1 MADRRHTPPGGGPQ
15 AEPPGGGPQAAPP
28 GDGPQAEPPGGGP
41 QAAPAGG
48 ARQAAA
54 RRRGRVT
61 PLRALVGVVV
71 LFVAVSVA
79 IDRYAPTPSG
89 PEGSSYATA
98 PEGAAAYAELL
109 HRAGHTVR
117 RVRTPL
123 AERPVDPVST
133 LIVLDPEG
141 VVPDEARAI
150 GRFVRAGGR
159 LVAAGASARW
169 LARVLDAPP
178 VWAPSARGEASVV
191 VPVPETAGVTTV
203 AFAEGGRWEPLGGAL
218 PILATP
224 EGAVAAV
231 AESGAG
237 RVVLLADAAPLYNGQ
252 LARADDAA
260 FGLAIAGPERGAV
273 AFLET
278 VHGYGEAT
286 GLAALPTRAL
296 WVLAGLAV
304 AALALVWSMARRL
317 GPPEDEARPPAPPR
331 RDYVEAV
338 AAGLAASGDR
348 AGVVDAA
355 ARAARRRLE
364 QRAGVRPGAGEPEL
378 REAAARFGLDDAE
391 TAALLGH
398 GDDPVAAGRALA
410 RLEARR

>member
-1 MADRRHTPPGGGPQ
+1 MP
-15 AEPPGGGPQAAPP
+15 E
-28 GDGPQAEPPGGGP
+28 
-41 QAAPAGG
+41 
-48 ARQAAA
+48 RQAGPPAS
-54 RRRGRVT
+54 RPGRLRGRIT
-61 PLRALVGVVV
+61 PLRALAGMLV

-79 IDRYAPTPSG
+79 IDRYAPTPGG

-123 AERPVDPVST
+123 AERPLEPGAT
-133 LIVLDPEG
+133 LIVLDPEA
-141 VVPDEARAI
+141 VVPDEADAI

-159 LVAAGASARW
+159 LVAAGAFTHW

-178 VWAPSARGEASVV
+178 TWTSSAPGEASVV
-191 VPVPETAGVTTV
+191 VPTPETAGVGTV
-203 AFAEGGRWEPLGGAL
+203 AFAEGGRWESLGGAL

-224 EGAVAAV
+224 AGAVAAV

-237 RVVLLADAAPLYNGQ
+237 RAVLLADAAPLYNNR

-260 FGLAIAGPERGAV
+260 FGLAIAGGERRPV

-278 VHGYGEAT
+278 VHGYGEET
-286 GLAALPTRAL
+286 GLAALPARAL

-304 AALALVWSMARRL
+304 AALALVWSVARRL
-317 GPPEDEARPPAPPR
+317 GPPEDEPSPPAPPR

-338 AAGLAASGDR
+338 AAGLVASGDR
-348 AGVVDAA
+348 AGIADAA
-355 ARAARRRLE
+355 VRAARRRLE
-364 QRAGVRPGAGEPEL
+364 SRAGVRPDAGEPEL
-378 REAAARFGLDDAE
+378 REAAARLGLDDAE
-391 TAALLGH
+391 TAAVLGDG
-398 GDDPVAAGRALA
+398 GDSRVAGRALA
-410 RLEARR
+410 KLEGR

>member
-1 MADRRHTPPGGGPQ
+1 M
-15 AEPPGGGPQAAPP
+15 
-28 GDGPQAEPPGGGP
+28 
-41 QAAPAGG
+41 
-48 ARQAAA
+48 
-54 RRRGRVT
+54 RGRIT
-61 PLRALVGVVV
+61 PLRALAAVV
-71 LFVAVSVA
+71 LAFIAVSVA
-79 IDRYAPTPSG
+79 IDRYAPTPGG

-109 HRAGHTVR
+109 HRAGHAVR
-117 RVRTPL
+117 RLRTPL
-123 AERPVDPVST
+123 AERPLDRGST

-141 VVPDEARAI
+141 VLPDEARAI

-159 LVAAGASARW
+159 LVAAGASVHW
-169 LARVLDAPP
+169 LARALDSPP
-178 VWAPSARGEASVV
+178 PTWAPSDPGAAHVV

-203 AFAEGGRWEPLGGAL
+203 AFAEGGRWESLGGAL

-237 RVVLLADAAPLYNGQ
+237 RAVLLADAAPLYNGR
-252 LARADDAA
+252 LDRADGAA
-260 FGLAIAGPERGAV
+260 FGLAIAGAERRPV

-286 GLAALPTRAL
+286 GLAALPARAL

-317 GPPEDEARPPAPPR
+317 GPPEEEPLPPAPPR

-338 AAGLAASGDR
+338 AAGLVASGDR
-348 AGVVDAA
+348 AGVAETA
-355 ARAARRRLE
+355 ARAARTRLE
-364 QRAGVRPGAGEPEL
+364 QRAGLPPDAGEPEL
-378 REAAARFGLDDAE
+378 REAAARLGLDGAE
-391 TAALLGH
+391 TAAALGD
-398 GDDPVAAGRALA
+398 GADAVAAGRALA
-410 RLEARR
+410 RLEGRR